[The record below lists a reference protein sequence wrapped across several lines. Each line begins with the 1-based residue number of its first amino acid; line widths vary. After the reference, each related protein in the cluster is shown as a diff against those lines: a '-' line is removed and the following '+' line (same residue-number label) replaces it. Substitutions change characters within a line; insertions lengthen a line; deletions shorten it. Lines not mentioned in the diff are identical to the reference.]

1 MRLESG
7 YTPRPYF
14 GTGAGS
20 LTADPQLQGITKS
33 FGGGEAFNFNSGNK
47 ASGMFDPLSL
57 GLGLGSSVISG
68 LFGMGQAKTSASI
81 AQAQLDAQKHGLQVA
96 ADANKGQLAGAL
108 FNKLFD
114 AGSGG
119 DIAFGREKAGKE
131 FLTGPYANRLIGL
144 NSEEAKRARLAAIS
158 PEAKERAQFENR
170 LAIERAGAARLKE
183 MSAMFGPISS
193 SYRA

>member
-1 MRLESG
+1 MSSWSG
-7 YTPRPYF
+7 
-14 GTGAGS
+14 GS
-20 LTADPQLQGITKS
+20 SFTSLPSWQDSFNTKLPS
-33 FGGGEAFNFNSGNK
+33 SLSNTTSGG
-47 ASGMFDPLSL
+47 GMFDPLSL

-81 AQAQLDAQKHGLQVA
+81 AQAQLAAQNA
-96 ADANKGQLAGAL
+96 AMLEGREQNKGALAGSM

-131 FLTGPYANRLIGL
+131 FLVGPYANRLIGL
-144 NSEEAKRARLAAIS
+144 NSEKEKRARLAAIS
-158 PEAKERAQFENR
+158 PEAKELAQFENR
-170 LAIERAGAARLKE
+170 LAIDREIAARRAQTD
-183 MSAMFGPISS
+183 AMFGPISS

>member
-1 MRLESG
+1 MGS
-7 YTPRPYF
+7 YY
-14 GTGAGS
+14 GTGSGS
-20 LTADPQLQGITKS
+20 LTADPALRNHSWGITKS

-47 ASGMFDPLSL
+47 AGGMDPLSL

-81 AQAQLDAQKHGLQVA
+81 AQAQLAAQNA
-96 ADANKGQLAGAL
+96 AMLEGREQNKGALAGAL

-131 FLTGPYANRLIGL
+131 FLVGLYANRLIGL
-144 NSEEAKRARLAAIS
+144 NSEKEKRARLAAIS
-158 PEAKERAQFENR
+158 PESKELAQFENR

-193 SYRA
+193 SYFG

>member
-1 MRLESG
+1 MGS
-7 YTPRPYF
+7 YY
-14 GTGAGS
+14 GTGSGS
-20 LTADPQLQGITKS
+20 LTADPALGNHSWGITKS

-47 ASGMFDPLSL
+47 AGGMDPLSL
-57 GLGLGSSVISG
+57 GLGLGSSVIGG

-81 AQAQLDAQKHGLQVA
+81 AQAQLAAQNA
-96 ADANKGQLAGAL
+96 AMLEGREQNKGALAGAL

-131 FLTGPYANRLIGL
+131 FLVGPYANRLIGL

-158 PEAKERAQFENR
+158 PESKELAQFNNR
-170 LAIERAGAARLKE
+170 LAIDREIAARRAQTD
-183 MSAMFGPISS
+183 AMFGPISS